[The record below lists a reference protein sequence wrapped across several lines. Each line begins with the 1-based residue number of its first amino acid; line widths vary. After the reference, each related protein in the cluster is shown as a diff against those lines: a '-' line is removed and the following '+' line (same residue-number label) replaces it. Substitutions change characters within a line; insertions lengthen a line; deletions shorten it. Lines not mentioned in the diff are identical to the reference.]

1 MVTTCFFCQNLLSDF
16 IEGILPAVRHEEIK
30 KHISDCQKCAQIH
43 QELLTS
49 ISLLQKLKV
58 PDRASE
64 FSVRIVE
71 AAESGR
77 SVALRP
83 AKISKAFLSYLVPT
97 LSIVLLVFVS
107 TKIFPWFDWL
117 KARSEEKQFVRYF
130 PMSNGAV
137 EILEEQAAWIH
148 AREPR
153 MGSVWEEGGLSPEE
167 FEKSFQKKGVPS
179 DIIEE
184 VRE

>member
-49 ISLLQKLKV
+49 ISLLQKLTV

-83 AKISKAFLSYLVPT
+83 AKISKAFFKLLSSNLIDCT
-97 LSIVLLVFVS
+97 LGFC
-107 TKIFPWFDWL
+107 F
-117 KARSEEKQFVRYF
+117 Y
-130 PMSNGAV
+130 
-137 EILEEQAAWIH
+137 
-148 AREPR
+148 
-153 MGSVWEEGGLSPEE
+153 
-167 FEKSFQKKGVPS
+167 
-179 DIIEE
+179 
-184 VRE
+184 